1 MKKNTKGI
9 TLIALVITIIVLLIL
24 AGVSIAMLTGDNGI
38 LTQAQNARNRT
49 EEAQDV
55 EKIKL
60 AVSEAQI
67 GENGYEELNQN
78 NLQKALNSQFKERNV
93 VATDN
98 GDGTFTVSVLDKLK
112 DYTIS
117 GSGNTIENGL
127 DWNEAMA
134 NAVAPETQDEERNK
148 DVIGI
153 GTDGKPVDMDLWEYS
168 LLEDGTI
175 ALRDDSLDGY
185 GYKGSIDSNGEIIG
199 KVPQYISTNNGKT
212 YSPVT
217 SIQQCFREQAD
228 LKIAPKLPNT
238 VTNMHEAFLNCT
250 NLEQVSNI
258 PNSVTNM
265 ESSFINCSKLV
276 SIPSFPINL
285 VKLGWSF
292 RDCNMLENVPTIP
305 DSVSDMA
312 GTFSGC
318 TSLIE
323 IPNLPNNLTT
333 LSNTFYDCSALKK
346 CPDIPSN
353 VTSLNVT
360 FLNCISLE
368 KAPNISNGVES
379 MDRTFLG
386 CTNLTKGPDVIPETV
401 TYFRQTFQEC
411 SKLSGEMEINANIT
425 ETTDTY
431 NYYIPFYAAVKGE
444 AKLKLKGSC
453 PVLNQIVEDANNP
466 NITL

>member
-1 MKKNTKGI
+1 MKKNIRGI
-9 TLIALVITIIVLLIL
+9 TLIALIITIIVLLIL

-168 LLEDGTI
+168 LLEDGTFS
-175 ALRDDSLDGY
+175 LRDDSLDGY

-199 KVPQYISTNNGKT
+199 KVPQYISINNGET
-212 YSPVT
+212 YGPVT
-217 SIQQCFREQAD
+217 SIQQCFREQID

-238 VTNMHEAFLNCT
+238 VTNMHETFLSCK
-250 NLEQVSNI
+250 NLEKIYNI
-258 PNSVTNM
+258 PNSVTTM
-265 ESSFINCSKLV
+265 ESTFKECSKLV
-276 SIPSFPINL
+276 SVPNL
-285 VKLGWSF
+285 PT
-292 RDCNMLENVPTIP
+292 NLENMAYTFHYCTNLINVPVIP
-305 DSVSDMA
+305 DSVTNMS
-312 GTFSGC
+312 GTFQNC
-318 TSLIE
+318 Y
-323 IPNLPNNLTT
+323 NL
-333 LSNTFYDCSALKK
+333 
-346 CPDIPSN
+346 
-353 VTSLNVT
+353 V
-360 FLNCISLE
+360 E
-368 KAPNISNGVES
+368 APNIPNGVEI
-379 MDRTFLG
+379 MDTTFFK
-386 CTNLTKGPDVIPETV
+386 CKNLIKGPDVIPESV
-401 TYFRQTFQEC
+401 KIFKQTFQDC
-411 SKLSGEMEINANIT
+411 PKLSGEMEINANIT
-425 ETTDTY
+425 DIS
-431 NYYIPFYAAVKGE
+431 NCNIPFFAAVQGK
-444 AKLKLKGSC
+444 AKLKLTGSC
-453 PVLNQIVEDANNP
+453 PVLNEIVKNVENP